1 MKRYLVIFEGRVQHV
16 GFRAF
21 AQHYAL
27 KYNCTGTI
35 RNMANGMVEMK
46 IQGEEEKIRFVLSQ
60 IKEGDRFIRVDEMHK
75 KEIALQPDEVR
86 FDIVY

>member
-21 AQHYAL
+21 CERRVT
-27 KYNCTGTI
+27 KYSCTGTI

-46 IQGEEEKIRFVLSQ
+46 IQGEEDKIRFALSE

-75 KEIALQPDEVR
+75 KEIALQPGEVR
-86 FDIVY
+86 FEVIR